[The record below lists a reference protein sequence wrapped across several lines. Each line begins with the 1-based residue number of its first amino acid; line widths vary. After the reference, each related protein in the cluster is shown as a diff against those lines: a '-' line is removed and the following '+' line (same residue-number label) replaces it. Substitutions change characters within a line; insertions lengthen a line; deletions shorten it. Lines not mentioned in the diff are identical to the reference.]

1 MEKIMKPIVIAA
13 LLAALSVLPSLAE
26 SSGHLVNGM
35 GMTLYFSDRDTG
47 GASHCDT
54 ACTAQWPPHYAA
66 ENAAGSDDWG
76 VVTRSDG
83 YKQWTYKGK
92 PLYSSRSDSKP
103 GDTNGNGVDGVW
115 HIARP

>member
-1 MEKIMKPIVIAA
+1 M
-13 LLAALSVLPSLAE
+13 
-26 SSGHLVNGM
+26 
-35 GMTLYFSDRDTG
+35 
-47 GASHCDT
+47 
-54 ACTAQWPPHYAA
+54 
-66 ENAAGSDDWG
+66 
-76 VVTRSDG
+76 RSDG